1 MILDE
6 RLTTYMNSLAK
17 DNTEALQEIEREALD
32 TFVPIIRKETQEYLK
47 LMLSIVK
54 PKRILE
60 VGAAVGFSSILMAT
74 YNPVDC
80 TIDTIENYEPRIPIA
95 KANFIR
101 ASLDDRITLYEG
113 DAMEILPKL
122 KGPYDFIFMD
132 AAKGQYP
139 LFFPHIRPL
148 MHSGTVMITDN
159 VLQDG
164 DILESHFA
172 VVKRNRTIHKRVRDY
187 LYELSK
193 DEDFVFDLLPIG
205 DGLCV
210 ITVK

>member
-113 DAMEILPKL
+113 NAMEILPKL
-122 KGPYDFIFMD
+122 EGPYDFIFMD

>member
-80 TIDTIENYEPRIPIA
+80 TIDTIEN
-95 KANFIR
+95 
-101 ASLDDRITLYEG
+101 
-113 DAMEILPKL
+113 
-122 KGPYDFIFMD
+122 
-132 AAKGQYP
+132 
-139 LFFPHIRPL
+139 
-148 MHSGTVMITDN
+148 
-159 VLQDG
+159 
-164 DILESHFA
+164 
-172 VVKRNRTIHKRVRDY
+172 
-187 LYELSK
+187 
-193 DEDFVFDLLPIG
+193 
-205 DGLCV
+205 
-210 ITVK
+210 